1 MTISFSPNAY
11 NSTISNTN
19 AVKVAEV
26 SDQKETA
33 SNSQSKP
40 NENNNDRVSISKKG
54 LQLSKS
60 SPSSDLN
67 IKNTGRE
74 SVNEKLQSI
83 ASRYDVTNIS
93 TNERGAMAQELSDN
107 GLLPEGMM
115 IHMVAPLSMNENRDL
130 KSNYLNITKES
141 FLFAAKMGGNSEQL
155 EMRSKMIELLGQLKT
170 LA

>member
-19 AVKVAEV
+19 AVKATEV
-26 SDQKETA
+26 SAQKDTA
-33 SNSQSKP
+33 INSQS
-40 NENNNDRVSISKKG
+40 NLNGNNNDRVSISERG

-60 SPSSDLN
+60 SQSSDLN
-67 IKNTGRE
+67 SKKTGHE

-83 ASRYDVTNIS
+83 ANRYDVTNIS

-107 GLLPEGMM
+107 GLLPEEMM
-115 IHMVAPLSMNENRDL
+115 IHMVASLSMNENRDL

-155 EMRSKMIELLGQLKT
+155 EIRSKMIELLGQLKS
-170 LA
+170 A

>member
-19 AVKVAEV
+19 AVKATEV
-26 SDQKETA
+26 SAQKDTA
-33 SNSQSKP
+33 INSQS
-40 NENNNDRVSISKKG
+40 NLNGNNNDRVSISERG

-60 SPSSDLN
+60 SQSSDLN
-67 IKNTGRE
+67 SKKTGHE

-83 ASRYDVTNIS
+83 ANRYDVTNIS

-155 EMRSKMIELLGQLKT
+155 EIRSKMIELLGQLKS
-170 LA
+170 A